1 MADLRKWT
9 KEQQIRNCIMHRE
22 CAFWSSPRSK
32 IPQRGLESIS
42 LLLVPENVSEKPA
55 KKKKKRPGK
64 FSFRITFTPKDISQ
78 VFSIAPG
85 RISSSPL
92 ICQKI
97 PLSND
102 TQDEEKT
109 GERETPKGKGEWV
122 SILEE

>member
-55 KKKKKRPGK
+55 KKKKKKKGLGNFLLGSHLP
-64 FSFRITFTPKDISQ
+64 PKTSAKC
-78 VFSIAPG
+78 F
-85 RISSSPL
+85 L
-92 ICQKI
+92 
-97 PLSND
+97 
-102 TQDEEKT
+102 
-109 GERETPKGKGEWV
+109 
-122 SILEE
+122 

>member
-1 MADLRKWT
+1 MADLRKRT

-97 PLSND
+97 LLSNN

-109 GERETPKGKGEWV
+109 GEKETPMGKGEWV

>member
-9 KEQQIRNCIMHRE
+9 REQQIRKCIMHRE

-32 IPQRGLESIS
+32 IPQKGLESIS
-42 LLLVPENVSEKPA
+42 LLLVPENVQKSLQ
-55 KKKKKRPGK
+55 KKKRPGK
-64 FSFRITFTPKDISQ
+64 FSFRITFIPKDISQ

-85 RISSSPL
+85 RISSIPL

-97 PLSND
+97 LLSNN

-109 GERETPKGKGEWV
+109 GERETTMGKGEWV
-122 SILEE
+122 DILEK